1 MAMSQHKGPSIL
13 ATRLSS
19 IMMNRVQDNSVLL
32 FVCLTTGAVAYL
44 ALVAAAWLAL
54 EQATNAIYASLIVAA
69 GMMVLTMIIWAMKSY
84 RDKRAQAQQTLTQ
97 HQLLT
102 TLTHSTVDR
111 ALEKNSLLAPAIAL
125 IGWSL
130 LSKEQEKPDTKQIPR

>member
-1 MAMSQHKGPSIL
+1 M
-13 ATRLSS
+13 
-19 IMMNRVQDNSVLL
+19 L

-44 ALVAAAWLAL
+44 ALVAAAWLAF